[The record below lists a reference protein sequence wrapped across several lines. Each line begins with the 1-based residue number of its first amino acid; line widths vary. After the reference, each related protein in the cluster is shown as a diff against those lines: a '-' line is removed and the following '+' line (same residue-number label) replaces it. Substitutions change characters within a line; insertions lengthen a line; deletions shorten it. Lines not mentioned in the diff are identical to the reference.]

1 MATEAVNGMEYNA
14 YSQPAELAASTP
26 SHQASA
32 SQGSNAASSQQK
44 ADAQEIGWYFVEQYY
59 TTLSKSPDKIHLF
72 YNKKSQLITGTEAEK
87 VLPAV
92 GSKVR
97 MPQIQYTGSTN
108 IICRQSAR
116 R

>member
-1 MATEAVNGMEYNA
+1 MATEAVNGMD
-14 YSQPAELAASTP
+14 YSQYGQPAELAASTP

-32 SQGSNAASSQQK
+32 SQSSNAGSSQQK
-44 ADAQEIGWYFVEQYY
+44 ADPQEIGWYFVEQYY

-92 GSKVR
+92 GSKVSR
-97 MPQIQYTGSTN
+97 HHKQKCATLTFCVRPL
-108 IICRQSAR
+108 AR

>member
-1 MATEAVNGMEYNA
+1 MATEAVNGVDYSQ

-32 SQGSNAASSQQK
+32 SQSSNAASSQK
-44 ADAQEIGWYFVEQYY
+44 ADPQEIGWYFVEQYY

-87 VLPAV
+87 VLPSV
-92 GSKVR
+92 GSKVWKLSR
-97 MPQIQYTGSTN
+97 YVQCIAKQVAGN
-108 IICRQSAR
+108 Q
-116 R
+116 